1 MSKIDQPK
9 GHMTLPVEVGQ
20 EEVVLD
26 LYKKWQAD
34 ALRDSDGTS
43 MPDSLAEQD
52 SDIYSVMCLV
62 RADQKYAYDN
72 PQYLHRKYLMSFPV
86 TAMSETVSISPLDG
100 YSKDK
105 YELDDDSDPK
115 QWWEVR
121 NRTTNQ
127 VIDVQHWD
135 VCAETNTVQ
144 VYQAVPYHEYTVTFL
159 ARQVWDSVSMYNA
172 LTNDWDGPRIR
183 SLDPYHPECRSHL
196 LNHFQTWLDEH
207 PNTTVVRF
215 TTFAFLFVIDTG
227 EKNQDIYRDWTG
239 YGETVSPRALDDFE
253 KRFGYRLTPEDFVDA
268 GYYNGTYKVP
278 SQRYKDWMTFVQ
290 EFVVSFAAELVSM
303 AHKVGKRTAMF
314 QGDHWIGTEPFLE
327 SYQQIG
333 LDINI
338 GAVEDGVALRRL
350 TDSGGDQIREARFYP
365 YFFPDVFRE
374 GNDPVVE
381 SMSNWTKIRRAM
393 LQKPLDRIGYGG
405 YLSLANKFPHF
416 IDHVTEVSQQFG
428 DYLQH
433 TQRTQSQKV
442 AGKVAVLSAWGKA
455 RSWLQNQ
462 ARDQRFYVPP
472 RPDVMELVGNNLLE
486 CLSGLPFE
494 VEFISFDDI
503 VENGIDDDIKIIIN
517 TGDANSAWSGGECW
531 DNPDVLVAIRQF
543 VAQGGGLLGVS
554 DPSAL
559 QKNGRYFQLGDV
571 FGLEK
576 ETSLTMG
583 RVAMPVS
590 VNEEHYLSQCLTGKE
605 DFGNLSYVYPQAD
618 DLNVIAAQGQ
628 HLALTAKE
636 YGEGRSVYLGNLP
649 FTTENARLLQNILI
663 WLGDND
669 GQSQSW
675 LSSNPEVDV
684 AFYPDTSMATAV
696 NFSSEPQKV
705 TVIDHQGKEVSVSLE
720 PYEWRWLSAE

>member
-1 MSKIDQPK
+1 MNQVSSTK

-26 LYKKWQAD
+26 LYQRWQAD
-34 ALRDSDGTS
+34 ALRDSDGTT
-43 MPDSLAEQD
+43 MPESLAQQD
-52 SDIYSVMCLV
+52 GDIYSVMCLV
-62 RADQKYAYDN
+62 RADQKFAN
-72 PQYLHRKYLMSFPV
+72 QHPEYLHRKYLMSFPV
-86 TAMSETVSISPLDG
+86 TAMNDSLVIQPLDG

-115 QWWEVR
+115 AWWEVR
-121 NRTTNQ
+121 NRTTNTVVDVSLWDFDAATQQ
-127 VIDVQHWD
+127 VTITQ
-135 VCAETNTVQ
+135 TQ
-144 VYQAVPYHEYTVTFL
+144 PYHEYTVTFM

-172 LTNDWDGPRIR
+172 LTNDWKGPRIK
-183 SLDPYHPECRSHL
+183 SLDPYYPECRAHL
-196 LNHFQTWLDEH
+196 IKHFAQWLQDH

-227 EKNQDIYRDWTG
+227 EQNQDIYRDWTG
-239 YGETVSPRALDDFE
+239 YGETVSPRALEDFE
-253 KRFGYRLTPEDFVDA
+253 KRFGYRLSPEDFVDA
-268 GYYNGTYKVP
+268 GYYNGTYKP
-278 SQRYKDWMTFVQ
+278 PTKRYQDWMTFVQ
-290 EFVVSFAAELVSM
+290 EFVVDFATELVEM
-303 AHKVGKRTAMF
+303 AHNAGKKTAMF

-350 TDSGGDQIREARFYP
+350 TDSMGDQTREARFYP

-381 SMSNWTKIRRAM
+381 SMSNWVKIRRAM

-416 IDHVTEVSQQFG
+416 IDHVTEISREFG
-428 DYLQH
+428 EYLDN
-433 TQRTQSQKV
+433 TQGSESQKLP
-442 AGKVAVLSAWGKA
+442 GKIAVLSAWGKA

-472 RPDVMELVGNNLLE
+472 RPDVMEFVGNNLLE
-486 CLSGLPFE
+486 CLAGLPFD

-503 VENGIDDDIKIIIN
+503 ISHGISDDIKVIIN

-531 DNPDVLVAIRQF
+531 DNSEVLVALRKF
-543 VAQGGGLLGVS
+543 VGQGGGLLGVS

-576 ETSLTMG
+576 ETALTMG
-583 RVAMPVS
+583 RVAMPLS
-590 VNEEHYLSQCLTGKE
+590 IANDHYLSQFVTEEL
-605 DFGNLSYVYPQAD
+605 DFGNPSYVYPQAQ
-618 DLNVIAAQGQ
+618 DLTVLAAYGQ
-628 HLALTAKE
+628 HLALTARN
-636 YGEGRSVYLGNLP
+636 YGQGRSVYMGNLP
-649 FTTENARLLQNILI
+649 FNMKNARLLQQVLI
-663 WLGDND
+663 WLGSNETT
-669 GQSQSW
+669 QHAW
-675 LSSNPEVDV
+675 LSESSNVDV
-684 AFYPDTSMATAV
+684 AYYPLTGKATAV
-696 NFSSEPQKV
+696 NYSSEPQKL
-705 TVIDHQGKEVSVSLE
+705 TVRTSNGDSVDISLDG
-720 PYEWRWLSAE
+720 YEWKWLAN

>member
-1 MSKIDQPK
+1 
-9 GHMTLPVEVGQ
+9 
-20 EEVVLD
+20 
-26 LYKKWQAD
+26 
-34 ALRDSDGTS
+34 
-43 MPDSLAEQD
+43 MPDSLAEQG

-62 RADQKYAYDN
+62 RADQEFAN
-72 PQYLHRKYLMSFPV
+72 RHPEYLHRKYLMSFPV
-86 TAMSETVSISPLDG
+86 TAMGDTTVIYPLSG

-105 YELDDDSDPK
+105 YELDDDSEPK
-115 QWWEVR
+115 EWWEVR
-121 NRTTNQ
+121 DRTTND
-127 VIDVQHWD
+127 VIDSKDWSFDIQAQTV
-135 VCAETNTVQ
+135 TISNTT
-144 VYQAVPYHEYTVTFL
+144 PYHEYTVTFM

-172 LTNDWDGPRIR
+172 LTNDWKGPRIK
-183 SLDPYHPECRSHL
+183 SLDPYHPECRAHL
-196 LNHFQTWLDEH
+196 LQYFQKWLDEH

-239 YGETVSPRALDDFE
+239 YGETVSPRALQDFE
-253 KRFGYRLTPEDFVDA
+253 QRFGYKLSPEDFVDA

-278 SQRYKDWMTFVQ
+278 SKRYRDWMTFVQ
-290 EFVVSFAAELVSM
+290 DFVVEFAAELVDM
-303 AHKVGKRTAMF
+303 VHKAGKKTAMF
-314 QGDHWIGTEPFLE
+314 QGDHWIGTEPFLA
-327 SYQQIG
+327 SYQKIG

-381 SMSNWTKIRRAM
+381 SQSNWIKIRRAM

-416 IDHVTEVSQQFG
+416 IDHVTDISRQFG
-428 DYLQH
+428 DYLDN
-433 TQRTQSQKV
+433 TQRTESRKLP
-442 AGKVAVLSAWGKA
+442 GKVAVLSAWGKV

-472 RPDVMELVGNNLLE
+472 RPDVMEFVGNNLLE

-494 VEFISFDDI
+494 VEFISFEDILEKGISDD
-503 VENGIDDDIKIIIN
+503 VRVIIN

-531 DNPDVLVAIRQF
+531 DNPQVLVALRQF
-543 VAQGGGLLGVS
+543 VAGGGGLLGIS

-576 ETSLTMG
+576 ETALTMG
-583 RVAMPVS
+583 RVAMPVNVDS
-590 VNEEHYLSQCLTGKE
+590 EHYLSRFVCREE

-618 DLNVIAAQGQ
+618 DLSVIAARGQ
-628 HLALTAKE
+628 HLALTARQ
-636 YGEGRSVYLGNLP
+636 YGDGRSVYLSNLP
-649 FTTENARLLQNILI
+649 FSMPNARLLQHILI
-663 WLGDND
+663 WLAGNENE
-669 GQSQSW
+669 QHAW
-675 LSSNPEVDV
+675 LSDNPYVDV
-684 AFYPDTSMATAV
+684 AYYPQTKVATAV
-696 NFSSEPQKV
+696 NFTDSQQVVIV
-705 TVIDHQGKEVSVSLE
+705 TNLEGKTVELTLE
-720 PYEWRWLSAE
+720 SYEWLWIPQ

>member
-1 MSKIDQPK
+1 MTKMTSRK

-26 LYKKWQAD
+26 LYQRWQAD

-43 MPDSLAEQD
+43 MPACLAEQD
-52 SDIYSVMCLV
+52 SEIYSIMCLV
-62 RADQKYAYDN
+62 RADQAFAN
-72 PQYLHRKYLMSFPV
+72 QHPEYLHRKYLMSFPV
-86 TAMSETVSISPLDG
+86 TAMDETLVLTPLKG

-127 VIDVQHWD
+127 VIPAAQWEFDTDHQ
-135 VCAETNTVQ
+135 Q
-144 VYQAVPYHEYTVTFL
+144 VTIFQAVPYHEYTVTFM

-172 LTNDWDGPRIR
+172 LTNDWKGPKIK
-183 SLDPYHPECRSHL
+183 SLDPYHPECRAHL
-196 LNHFQTWLDEH
+196 LAHFQKWLDEH
-207 PNTTVVRF
+207 PHTTVVRF

-239 YGETVSPRALDDFE
+239 YGETVSPRALEDFE
-253 KRFGYRLTPEDFVDA
+253 RRFGYKLSPEDFVDA

-278 SQRYKDWMTFVQ
+278 SQRYRDWMTFVQ
-290 EFVVSFAAELVSM
+290 DFVVEFAAQLVEMSHQ
-303 AHKVGKRTAMF
+303 AGKKTAMF
-314 QGDHWIGTEPFLE
+314 QGDHWIGTEPFLD
-327 SYQQIG
+327 SYQKIG

-350 TDSGGDQIREARFYP
+350 TDSQGSQIREARFYP

-405 YLSLANKFPHF
+405 YLSLANQFPHF
-416 IDHVTEVSQQFG
+416 IDHVSEISREFGTYLDKTARTE
-428 DYLQH
+428 
-433 TQRTQSQKV
+433 SQKLP
-442 AGKVAVLSAWGKA
+442 GKVAVLSAWGKA

-472 RPDVMELVGNNLLE
+472 RPDVMEFVGNNLLE
-486 CLSGLPFE
+486 CLAGLPFE
-494 VEFISFDDI
+494 VEFISFEDI
-503 VENGIDDDIKIIIN
+503 IQHGIDDDIKVIIN

-531 DNPDVLVAIRQF
+531 ADPQVLVALRRF
-543 VAQGGGLLGVS
+543 VANGGGLLGVC

-576 ETSLTMG
+576 ETALTMG
-583 RVAMPVS
+583 RVAMPL
-590 VNEEHYLSQCLTGKE
+590 NIAKDHYLSQFVAGEE
-605 DFGNLSYVYPQAD
+605 DFGNPSYVYPQAD
-618 DLNVIAAQGQ
+618 DLAVLAAQGQ
-628 HLALTAKE
+628 HLALTARN
-636 YGEGRSVYLGNLP
+636 YGEGRAVYLGNLP
-649 FTTENARLLQNILI
+649 FTMVNARLLQHILV
-663 WLGDND
+663 WLGGNEEHP
-669 GQSQSW
+669 QPW
-675 LSSNPEVDV
+675 LSSHPLVDV
-684 AFYPDTSMATAV
+684 AYYPEMSVATAV
-696 NFSSEPQKV
+696 NFSNQPQ
-705 TVIDHQGKEVSVSLE
+705 TVIVKNESGSDVEIRLQG
-720 PYEWRWLSAE
+720 YEWKWIG

>member
-1 MSKIDQPK
+1 MTQFASRK
-9 GHMTLPVEVGQ
+9 GHMTLPVEEGQ
-20 EEVVLD
+20 EDVVLD
-26 LYKKWQAD
+26 LYQRWQAD
-34 ALRDSDGTS
+34 ALRDSDGTT

-62 RADQKYAYDN
+62 RADQAYAN
-72 PQYLHRKYLMSFPV
+72 QHPEYLHRKYLMSFPV
-86 TAMSETVSISPLDG
+86 TAMNDRVAIFPLDG

-121 NRTTNQ
+121 NRTLNI
-127 VIDVQHWD
+127 VIPTDKWSFDAQ
-135 VCAETNTVQ
+135 
-144 VYQAVPYHEYTVTFL
+144 YQRIDIEDAIPYHEYTITFM

-172 LTNDWDGPRIR
+172 LTNDWKGPRIK
-183 SLDPYHPECRSHL
+183 SLDPYHPECRTHL
-196 LNHFQTWLDEH
+196 LQHFAHWLETH

-239 YGETVSPRALDDFE
+239 YGETVSPRALEDFE
-253 KRFGYRLTPEDFVDA
+253 QRFGYKLSPEDFVDA

-278 SQRYKDWMTFVQ
+278 SQQYRDWMTFVQ
-290 EFVVSFAAELVSM
+290 DFVVEFAAELVSM
-303 AHKVGKRTAMF
+303 AHQAGKKTAMF

-327 SYQQIG
+327 SYQKIG
-333 LDINI
+333 IDINV

-405 YLSLANKFPHF
+405 YLSLANQFPHF
-416 IDHVTEVSQQFG
+416 IDHVTDISRQFG
-428 DYLQH
+428 EYLDN
-433 TQRTQSQKV
+433 TQRSESKKMP
-442 AGKVAVLSAWGKA
+442 GKVAVLSAWGTA

-503 VENGIDDDIKIIIN
+503 AEKGIDPDIKVIIN

-531 DNPDVLVAIRQF
+531 DDHNVIVRLRQF
-543 VAQGGGLLGVS
+543 VAEGGGLLGVS
-554 DPSAL
+554 DPSAW

-583 RVAMPVS
+583 RVAMPLQI
-590 VNEEHYLSQCLTGKE
+590 EKQHYLSQFIQGDE
-605 DFGNLSYVYPQAD
+605 DFGNPSYVYPQAQ
-618 DLNVIAAQGQ
+618 DLTVLAAQGQ
-628 HLALTAKE
+628 HLALTARG
-636 YGEGRSVYLGNLP
+636 YGSGRAVYLGNLP
-649 FTTENARLLQNILI
+649 FSMENARLLQHILL
-663 WLGDND
+663 WLT
-669 GQSQSW
+669 QQEETAHAW
-675 LSSNPEVDV
+675 LSNNPYVDV
-684 AFYPDTSMATAV
+684 AFYPQTNKATAV
-696 NFSSEPQKV
+696 NFTDATQQVTVLNTDGEPQPITLK
-705 TVIDHQGKEVSVSLE
+705 
-720 PYEWRWLSAE
+720 PYEWCWFDN

>member
-1 MSKIDQPK
+1 MNQVSSTK

-26 LYKKWQAD
+26 LYQRWQAD
-34 ALRDSDGTS
+34 ALRDSDGTT
-43 MPDSLAEQD
+43 MPESLVQQD
-52 SDIYSVMCLV
+52 GDIYSVMCLV
-62 RADQKYAYDN
+62 RADQKFAN
-72 PQYLHRKYLMSFPV
+72 EHPEYLHRKYLMSFPV
-86 TAMSETVSISPLDG
+86 TAMDDSLVIQPLDG

-115 QWWEVR
+115 TWWEVR
-121 NRTTNQ
+121 NRTTNTVVDVSLWDFEATTQQ
-127 VIDVQHWD
+127 VTITRT
-135 VCAETNTVQ
+135 E
-144 VYQAVPYHEYTVTFL
+144 PYHEYTVTFM

-172 LTNDWDGPRIR
+172 LTNDWKGPRIK
-183 SLDPYHPECRSHL
+183 SLDPYHPECRAHL
-196 LNHFQTWLDEH
+196 IKHFAQWLQDH

-227 EKNQDIYRDWTG
+227 EQNQDIYRDWTG
-239 YGETVSPRALDDFE
+239 YGETVSPRALQDFE
-253 KRFGYRLTPEDFVDA
+253 KRFGYRLSPEDFVDA
-268 GYYNGTYKVP
+268 GYYNGTYKP
-278 SQRYKDWMTFVQ
+278 PTKRYQDWMTFVQ
-290 EFVVSFAAELVSM
+290 EFVVDFAAELVAM
-303 AHKVGKRTAMF
+303 AHDAGKKSAMF
-314 QGDHWIGTEPFLE
+314 QGDHWIGTEPFLD

-350 TDSGGDQIREARFYP
+350 TDSMGDQTREARFYP

-381 SMSNWTKIRRAM
+381 SMSNWVKIRRAI

-416 IDHVTEVSQQFG
+416 IDHVTEISREFG
-428 DYLQH
+428 DYLDN
-433 TQRTQSQKV
+433 TQGSESQKLP
-442 AGKVAVLSAWGKA
+442 GKIAVLSAWGKA

-472 RPDVMELVGNNLLE
+472 RLDVMEFVGNNLLE

-503 VENGIDDDIKIIIN
+503 INHGISDDIKVIIN

-531 DNPDVLVAIRQF
+531 DNSQVLVALRKF

-576 ETSLTMG
+576 ETALTMG
-583 RVAMPVS
+583 RVAMPLS
-590 VNEEHYLSQCLTGKE
+590 IATDHYLSQFVTQEL
-605 DFGNLSYVYPQAD
+605 DFGKPSYVYPRAQ
-618 DLNVIAAQGQ
+618 DLTVLAAQGQ
-628 HLALTAKE
+628 HLALTARN
-636 YGEGRSVYLGNLP
+636 YGQGRSVYVGNLP
-649 FTTENARLLQNILI
+649 FNMKNARLLQQVLI
-663 WLGDND
+663 WLGSNETT
-669 GQSQSW
+669 QHAW
-675 LSSNPEVDV
+675 LSESPNVDV
-684 AFYPDTSMATAV
+684 AYYPKTGKATAV
-696 NFSSEPQKV
+696 NYSSEPQQL
-705 TVIDHQGKEVSVSLE
+705 TVRNANGESVDINLKG
-720 PYEWRWLSAE
+720 YEWKWLAN